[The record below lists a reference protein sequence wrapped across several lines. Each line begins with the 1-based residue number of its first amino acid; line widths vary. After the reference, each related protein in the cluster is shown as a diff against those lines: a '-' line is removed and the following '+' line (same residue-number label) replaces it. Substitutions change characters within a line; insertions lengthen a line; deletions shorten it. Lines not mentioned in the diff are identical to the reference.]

1 MATVWLPFVYC
12 SLYICTVLI
21 NKYVLWVLGFTYP
34 TLFQGWQTLVGFLVL
49 RFIASLGHIELSSS
63 FSASALFQWLPAMV
77 LFVGGIY
84 SGSRALARL
93 PIPIF
98 LCLQGQVEVIT
109 SIAGALIYK
118 QNPKPQVACSW
129 LIMTA
134 SGITIWLTDPQ
145 YDQSGYKWM
154 FLHVVVSSQSA
165 IYMKWQKT
173 FIMSDIDRLHYIYA
187 FSVCVFA
194 PGSFLLGDLMSS
206 TNFPFWYMQHFYLG
220 CLMSGILG
228 VTLALCHLYMK
239 HAFPDFVLSLTVS
252 TSKILCVGISTLVY
266 LTVFNIHFFLS
277 IFFCLAGQLIHSIAK
292 HDGIGEKSS
301 HHIADDDIIG
311 PKLEKEQA

>member
-1 MATVWLPFVYC
+1 MASLWLPILYC
-12 SLYICTVLI
+12 ILYICTVLV

-49 RFIASLGHIELSSS
+49 RFVASLGHIELSSNIS
-63 FSASALFQWLPAMV
+63 SSAYFQWLPAMV
-77 LFVGGIY
+77 LFVCGIY

-109 SIAGALIYK
+109 SIVAALIHK

-145 YDQSGYKWM
+145 YDQNGYKWM
-154 FLHVVVSSQSA
+154 FLHVIVSSQSA

-173 FIMSDIDRLHYIYA
+173 FLMNDVDRLHCIYA

-194 PGSFLLGDLMSS
+194 PGSFILGDLMSS
-206 TNFPFWYMQHFYLG
+206 SNFRFWYMHHFYVG

-239 HAFPDFVLSLTVS
+239 HVFPDFVLSLTIS
-252 TSKILCVGISTLVY
+252 ASKILCVVISTLIY
-266 LTVFNIHFFLS
+266 LTVFNTHFFLS

-292 HDGIGEKSS
+292 HDGSVDRLSS
-301 HHIADDDIIG
+301 NIDDDDLMG